1 MTAKILPLPSEIPS
15 TDKFTIRKLLHTM
28 WRQRWLYFLM
38 LPTLIYFAVFKYGPL
53 WNAQIAFKDFKP
65 LLGVW
70 GSPWAGFEHFETFI
84 NSFYFTELM
93 TNTIVFSVA
102 KLLLGLPIAV
112 ICAIALH
119 ETWFLRFRTFVQTM
133 VYLPHFLS
141 WVIMY
146 GVLLVILSPGNGLIN
161 EIIQSFGGEPIAFL
175 TSPHHFRWVVILSDI
190 WKETGWS
197 TILYLAALLAIS
209 PDLYEAAA
217 VDGATPAQRIWY
229 ISLPGILP
237 VIVLVT
243 LLRLGHI
250 LEAGFNQIFVLY
262 SVPVYSVGDIIDT
275 WVFRQGVLQF
285 QFSLATAVGFFKGA
299 IGLVLIL
306 VSNRIAKRWAQQSIY

>member
-1 MTAKILPLPSEIPS
+1 MSVRALPSALDPAKKIAPKNLWRS
-15 TDKFTIRKLLHTM
+15 M
-28 WRQRWLYFLM
+28 WRYRWLYLLM
-38 LPTLIYFAVFKYGPL
+38 LPTLVYFLVFKYGPL

-70 GSPWAGFEHFETFI
+70 GSPWVGFKHFETFI
-84 NSFYFTELM
+84 NSFYFGDLIR
-93 TNTIVFSVA
+93 NTLIFSLA
-102 KLLLGLPIAV
+102 KLILGLPIAV
-112 ICAIALH
+112 TCALALH
-119 ETWFLRFRTFVQTM
+119 ETWFMRFRTFVQTM
-133 VYLPHFLS
+133 IYLPHFLS
-141 WVIMY
+141 WVIMF
-146 GVLLVILSPGNGLIN
+146 GVLLVLLSPGNGLIN
-161 EIIQSFGGEPIAFL
+161 AIIEKFGGDPIPFL
-175 TSPHHFRWVVILSDI
+175 TSPDHFRWVIILSDI

-217 VDGATPAQRIWY
+217 VDGATPLQRIWY
-229 ISLPGILP
+229 ISIPGIIP
-237 VIVLVT
+237 VVVLVT

-275 WVFRQGVLQF
+275 WVYRQGVLNF

-306 VSNRIAKRWAQQSIY
+306 VANRVAKRLAQQSIY

>member
-1 MTAKILPLPSEIPS
+1 MTLKTLPSKLAL
-15 TDKFTIRKLLHTM
+15 TDKFNFRNLFRSI

-38 LPTLIYFAVFKYGPL
+38 LPTLIYFLIFKYGPL

-65 LLGVW
+65 LLGVM
-70 GSPWAGFEHFETFI
+70 GSPWVGFKHFETFI
-84 NSFYFTELM
+84 NSFYFTDLIR
-93 TNTIVFSVA
+93 NTIIFSLA
-102 KLLLGLPIAV
+102 KLVLGLPLAV

-119 ETWFLRFRTFVQTM
+119 ETWFVRFRTFVQTM
-133 VYLPHFLS
+133 IYLPHFLS
-141 WVIMY
+141 WVIMF

-161 EIIQSFGGEPIAFL
+161 EIIKRFGGDPIPFL
-175 TSPHHFRWVVILSDI
+175 TSPDSFRWVVILSDV

-197 TILYLAALLAIS
+197 TILYLAALLGIS

-217 VDGATPAQRIWY
+217 VDGATPLQRIWY
-229 ISLPGILP
+229 ISIPGILP

-243 LLRLGHI
+243 LLRMGHI

-275 WVFRQGVLQF
+275 WVYRQGVLQF
-285 QFSLATAVGFFKGA
+285 QFSLATAVGFFKGV

-306 VSNRIAKRWAQQSIY
+306 VANRVAKRVAQQSLF

>member
-1 MTAKILPLPSEIPS
+1 
-15 TDKFTIRKLLHTM
+15 
-28 WRQRWLYFLM
+28 
-38 LPTLIYFAVFKYGPL
+38 VGFK
-53 WNAQIAFKDFKP
+53 
-65 LLGVW
+65 
-70 GSPWAGFEHFETFI
+70 HFETFI
-84 NSFYFTELM
+84 NSFYFEDLIR
-93 TNTIVFSVA
+93 NTLIFSLA
-102 KLLLGLPIAV
+102 KLILGLPIAV
-112 ICAIALH
+112 ICALALH
-119 ETWFLRFRTFVQTM
+119 EIWFVRFRTFVQTV

-146 GVLLVILSPGNGLIN
+146 GVLLVLLSPGNGLIN
-161 EIIQSFGGEPIAFL
+161 SIIERLGIEPIAFL
-175 TSPHHFRWVVILSDI
+175 TSPEWFRWVVIFSDI

-197 TILYLAALLAIS
+197 TILYLAALLAIN

-217 VDGATPAQRIWY
+217 VDGATPLQRVWS
-229 ISLPGILP
+229 ISIPGILP

-275 WVFRQGVLQF
+275 WVYRQGVLQF

-299 IGLVLIL
+299 IGLILIL
-306 VSNRIAKRWAQQSIY
+306 LANRIAKRLAQLSLF

>member
-1 MTAKILPLPSEIPS
+1 MSVRVLPSNFNFSI
-15 TDKFTIRKLLHTM
+15 KVYLNNL
-28 WRQRWLYFLM
+28 WRALRRYRWLYLLM
-38 LPTLIYFAVFKYGPL
+38 LPTLVYFVIFKYGPL

-65 LLGVW
+65 LLGVL
-70 GSPWAGFEHFETFI
+70 GSPWVGFEHFETFI
-84 NSFYFTELM
+84 KSFYFNELIR
-93 TNTIVFSVA
+93 NTLIFSLA
-102 KLLLGLPIAV
+102 KLILGLPIAV

-133 VYLPHFLS
+133 IYLPHFLS
-141 WVIMY
+141 WVIMF
-146 GVLLVILSPGNGLIN
+146 GVLLVLLSPGNGLIN
-161 EIIQSFGGEPIAFL
+161 AIIESLGGEPIPFL
-175 TSPHHFRWVVILSDI
+175 TSPDSFRWVVILSDI

-217 VDGATPAQRIWY
+217 VDGATPIQRVRY

-237 VIVLVT
+237 VVVLIT

-262 SVPVYSVGDIIDT
+262 SVPVYSVGDILDT
-275 WVFRQGVLQF
+275 WVYRQGVLNF

-299 IGLVLIL
+299 IGLVLLL
-306 VSNRIAKRWAQQSIY
+306 VANRVAKRVAQQSIY

>member
-1 MTAKILPLPSEIPS
+1 MKLKTLPSLPPS
-15 TDKFTIRKLLHTM
+15 TEKFNFKKFLHSM

-38 LPTLIYFAVFKYGPL
+38 APTLIYFAVFKYGPL

-65 LLGVW
+65 LLGVI
-70 GSPWAGFEHFETFI
+70 GSPWVGFKHFETFV

-119 ETWFLRFRTFVQTM
+119 ETWLVKYRTFVQTM
-133 VYLPHFLS
+133 IYLPHFLS
-141 WVIMY
+141 WVIMF
-146 GVLLVILSPGNGLIN
+146 GVLLVILSPGNGMLN
-161 EIIQSFGGEPIAFL
+161 AIIERLGGESIPFL
-175 TSPHHFRWVVILSDI
+175 TSPEYFRWVVILSDI

-217 VDGATPAQRIWY
+217 VDGATPLQRIWY

-243 LLRLGHI
+243 LLRMGHI

-262 SVPVYSVGDIIDT
+262 SVPVYSVGDILDT
-275 WVFRQGVLQF
+275 WVYRQGVLQF

-306 VSNRIAKRWAQQSIY
+306 VSNRIAKGLAQQSIY

>member
-1 MTAKILPLPSEIPS
+1 MNLKTLPSETS
-15 TDKFTIRKLLHTM
+15 LLTRFDFKKFLRSL

-38 LPTLIYFAVFKYGPL
+38 APTLIYFVIFKYGPL

-65 LLGVW
+65 LLGVI
-70 GSPWAGFEHFETFI
+70 GSPWVGFKHFETFI

-102 KLLLGLPIAV
+102 KLLLGLPIA
-112 ICAIALH
+112 ILCAIALH
-119 ETWFLRFRTFVQTM
+119 ETWLVKYRTFVQTM
-133 VYLPHFLS
+133 IYLPHFLS
-141 WVIMY
+141 WVIMF
-146 GVLLVILSPGNGLIN
+146 GVLLVILSPGNGLLNQVI
-161 EIIQSFGGEPIAFL
+161 ERLGGKPIPFL
-175 TSPHHFRWVVILSDI
+175 TSPDHFRWVVILSDV

-217 VDGATPAQRIWY
+217 VDGATPLQRIWY

-243 LLRLGHI
+243 LLRMGHI

-262 SVPVYSVGDIIDT
+262 SVPVYSVGDILDT
-275 WVFRQGVLQF
+275 WVYRQGVLQF

-299 IGLVLIL
+299 IGLIL
-306 VSNRIAKRWAQQSIY
+306 LVISNKAAKRLAQQSIF

>member
-1 MTAKILPLPSEIPS
+1 MTLKTLPSVAPS
-15 TDKFTIRKLLHTM
+15 TGKFDFKRELRTM

-38 LPTLIYFAVFKYGPL
+38 APTLIYFVIFKYGPL

-65 LLGVW
+65 LLGVM
-70 GSPWAGFEHFETFI
+70 GSPWVGFKHFETFV
-84 NSFYFTELM
+84 NSFYFTDLM
-93 TNTIVFSVA
+93 TNTIYFSLA
-102 KLLLGLPIAV
+102 KLILGLPLAV

-119 ETWFLRFRTFVQTM
+119 ETWLVRYRTFVQT
-133 VYLPHFLS
+133 VIYLPHFLS
-141 WVIMY
+141 WVIMF
-146 GVLLVILSPGNGLIN
+146 GVLLVILSPGNGLLN
-161 EIIQSFGGEPIAFL
+161 QIIQRFGGEPIPFM
-175 TSPHHFRWVVILSDI
+175 TSPNYFRWVVIFSDI

-217 VDGATPAQRIWY
+217 VDGASPLQRIWY

-243 LLRLGHI
+243 LLRMGHI

-275 WVFRQGVLQF
+275 WVYRQGVLQF
-285 QFSLATAVGFFKGA
+285 QFSLATAVGFFKGV

-306 VSNRIAKRWAQQSIY
+306 ISNRVAKRVAGQSIF